1 MEKILV
7 ATDFSREAENAL
19 QTALPIAKAFNSKL
33 IILHILEISG
43 NVTGPNGMIDATKA
57 SNHLREEVER
67 VKESMARS
75 RKLHDID
82 SLSIEYEELIRV
94 GTASKQLEQFINDE
108 HIDFVV
114 MGTKSAWGLNDILL
128 GTTTDKL
135 LRRVNCPVLSVN
147 KVIPTEAFKKIV
159 LHTTT
164 LRKESKLIAS
174 VKLFQR
180 LFNSKIYLLRI
191 NTPMNFLPDKDSV
204 RLLDNYA
211 RENELTNY
219 ESYVYSHT
227 LEEDGIRD
235 FAEIKNAGLIAIST
249 SAHTGLR
256 KIIQGSV
263 TKELVSHSTRPVLS
277 VKIDNR

>member
-33 IILHILEISG
+33 TVLHIIEVSG
-43 NVTGPNGMIDATKA
+43 NIGGPEGITDSAKL
-57 SNHLREEVER
+57 SDHLREEFER
-67 VKESMARS
+67 VKENMARS

-82 SLSIEYEELIRV
+82 SFPIEYEEIIQV
-94 GTASKQLEQFINDE
+94 GTASKQIEQFVAQAK
-108 HIDFVV
+108 IDFVV

-135 LRRVNCPVLSVN
+135 LRRVDCPVLSVN
-147 KVIPTEAFKKIV
+147 KVIPVDAFKKIV

-164 LRKESKLIAS
+164 LRKETTLLNI

-180 LFNSKIYLLRI
+180 LFDSKIYLLRI
-191 NTPMNFLPDKDSV
+191 NTPVNFLPDNDSIKV
-204 RLLDNYA
+204 LDDYA
-211 RENELTNY
+211 SKNGLSNY
-219 ESYVYSHT
+219 ESHVYSHT

-235 FAEIKNAGLIAIST
+235 FADLKNAGLIAIST

-263 TKELVSHSTRPVLS
+263 TKDLVSHSTRPVLT
-277 VKIDNR
+277 VKVDHR